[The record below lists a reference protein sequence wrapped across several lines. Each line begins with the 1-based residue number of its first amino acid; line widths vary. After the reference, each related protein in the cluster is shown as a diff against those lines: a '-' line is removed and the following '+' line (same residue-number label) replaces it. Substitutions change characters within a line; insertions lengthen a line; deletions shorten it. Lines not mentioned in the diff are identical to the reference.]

1 MWGGY
6 LNAELTGQINS
17 FLRRCF
23 KYRFCNAVA
32 KVEQL
37 LEKSDQNIFSAIQ
50 NPEHCIHTLLPPS
63 RNSDRFPRP
72 RCHNYQWLPD
82 NYIINRLF
90 PVPFSNT
97 YDDSFLILGIPSVFC
112 VLNFLRV
119 FIVLIQ
125 VYILFFYCSV
135 VTMHTRLLC
144 AFIINE

>member
-1 MWGGY
+1 V
-6 LNAELTGQINS
+6 TDS
-17 FLRRCF
+17 P
-23 KYRFCNAVA
+23 
-32 KVEQL
+32 
-37 LEKSDQNIFSAIQ
+37 DQGAI
-50 NPEHCIHTLLPPS
+50 TT
-63 RNSDRFPRP
+63 
-72 RCHNYQWLPD
+72 NYQWLPD

-125 VYILFFYCSV
+125 VYMLFFYCSV